1 MTKYYLKHKKTNGCI
16 GQSSIDNGFYYCSDV
31 KEPGFKTTFSQEEV
45 NYIARELVKK
55 NDVFND
61 FQPIQ
66 INTGGELK
74 HKPRVILDMDG
85 VLADLLPS
93 YLEVYNT
100 IFNDTLKSSDIK
112 SWRIKDFVSDKNTR
126 EYAEN
131 IFKLEDF
138 YFNLKPVK
146 DSIFAV
152 KTLSKICEII
162 IVTDPFVIDDIHVR
176 SDIMLQKMLWIDKFL
191 GEYININNVIFTD
204 QKYLIQ
210 GDVIVDDN
218 ISHLLKSKEHN
229 PNMETILFP
238 TPINKNEKK
247 ESFIFSPQY
256 GWNGIVKDIRKILL
270 KG

>member
-1 MTKYYLKHKKTNGCI
+1 MTN
-16 GQSSIDNGFYYCSDV
+16 V
-31 KEPGFKTTFSQEEV
+31 KEPDFKTVFLQEEV
-45 NYIARELVKK
+45 DYITRELIKK
-55 NDVFND
+55 HDVFND
-61 FQPIQ
+61 FQPVQVNDSIKPQ
-66 INTGGELK
+66 
-74 HKPRVILDMDG
+74 HKPRLILDMDG
-85 VLADLLPS
+85 VIADLLPD
-93 YLEVYNT
+93 YLYVYNT
-100 IFNDTLKSSDIK
+100 IFEDDLEPENIRD
-112 SWRIKDFVSDKNTR
+112 WRVKKHVKDVNVS
-126 EYAEN
+126 EYVEN
-131 IFKLEDF
+131 IFKLKNF

-146 DSIFAV
+146 DSIFAI
-152 KTLSKICEII
+152 KTLSEICEIV
-162 IVTDPFVIDDIHVR
+162 IVTDPFVIDDVHVR
-176 SDIMLQKMLWIDKFL
+176 NDIMLQKMLWIDKFL

-229 PNMETILFP
+229 PNMKTILFP